1 MAYSESS
8 LPNLASVMQL
18 RTRKAQEFA
27 KVESSLQEA
36 QNIKVPQEKS
46 DITSWLTKLSI
57 FRPFAKPVSDNEIVW
72 LLDNTAFK
80 CPCAGVWQAEFVAA
94 VFKRHDKLKV
104 IDMVSSVLRAVGLTD
119 DAPERKRIEERV
131 LPFLW
136 DICPGKIVTAVQ
148 QSSKLNLGPSSA
160 NGLSLKLVAVP
171 NSKTGSLVSAS
182 TKLGGGIGSITE
194 MQTFYAGEGGW
205 GVISGMGN
213 SFPRFHFP
221 ISTPRDAHEKPDI
234 DDTIKVTMTS
244 DPVGILRETFV
255 NTPSPIVGMPELYA
269 EIKSFLPQDTAW
281 FYLSASPYNLYP
293 FLKQF
298 RKQYYP
304 PGTLILRDSS
314 WKTIAGLLTALTVGT
329 QEYKVD
335 RMKKVCGWFPMR
347 KMIAIGDSTQSDPEA
362 YGEFYRSSPNWIRL
376 ILIRKAT
383 NIAEIGIDEKNKAE
397 RFEAAFKGVPR
408 HAWHVFEDP
417 AECVDIVK
425 RTIREGQ

>member
-136 DICPGKIVTAVQ
+136 DICPGKTVTAVQ
-148 QSSKLNLGPSSA
+148 QSSNLNLGPSSA

-205 GVISGMGN
+205 GVIS
-213 SFPRFHFP
+213 
-221 ISTPRDAHEKPDI
+221 DI

-329 QEYKVD
+329 KEYKVD

-362 YGEFYRSSPNWIRL
+362 YGEIYRSSPNWIRL

-383 NIAEIGIDEKNKAE
+383 NIAEIGIHEKNKAE

>member
-1 MAYSESS
+1 MAYNESS

-36 QNIKVPQEKS
+36 QSTNFPQGKL
-46 DITSWLTKLSI
+46 DITSWLNKLNI
-57 FRPFAKPVSDNEIVW
+57 FRLFARPVSDNEIVW

-80 CPCAGVWQAEFVAA
+80 CPCAGIWQAEFVAA
-94 VFKRHDKLKV
+94 VFKRKDKPKV
-104 IDMVSSVLRAVGLTD
+104 IDMVTSVLRAVGLTD
-119 DAPERKRIEERV
+119 DAPERRRIEERV

-160 NGLSLKLVAVP
+160 NGLSSKLVAVP
-171 NSKTGSLVSAS
+171 NSQTGSLVRVS

-194 MQTFYAGEGGW
+194 MQTFYAGKDGW
-205 GVISGMGN
+205 GVIS
-213 SFPRFHFP
+213 
-221 ISTPRDAHEKPDI
+221 DI

-269 EIKSFLPQDTAW
+269 EIKSFLPQDTTW

-335 RMKKVCGWFPMR
+335 RMKKICGWFPMR

-362 YGEFYRSSPNWIRL
+362 YGEIYRSSPNWIRL

>member
-1 MAYSESS
+1 MAYNESS
-8 LPNLASVMQL
+8 LPDLANVMQL

-36 QNIKVPQEKS
+36 QSTKVPQGKP
-46 DITSWLTKLSI
+46 DITSWLVKLNI

-94 VFKRHDKLKV
+94 VFKRQDKLKV

-148 QSSKLNLGPSSA
+148 QSSTLNLGPSSA

-171 NSKTGSLVSAS
+171 NSKTGSLVGAS
-182 TKLGGGIGSITE
+182 SKLGGGIGSITE
-194 MQTFYAGEGGW
+194 MQTFYAGEDGW
-205 GVISGMGN
+205 GVIS
-213 SFPRFHFP
+213 
-221 ISTPRDAHEKPDI
+221 DI

-269 EIKSFLPQDTAW
+269 EIKSFLPQDTTW

-293 FLKQF
+293 FLKKF

-304 PGTLILRDSS
+304 PGTLILRDAS
-314 WKTIAGLLTALTVGT
+314 WKTVAGLLTALTVGT

-335 RMKKVCGWFPMR
+335 RMKKIRGWFPMR

-362 YGEFYRSSPNWIRL
+362 YGEIYRSSPNWIHL

-383 NIAEIGIDEKNKAE
+383 NIAEIGIDEKNKVE

-425 RTIREGQ
+425 RTMREGQ